1 MNVKSVVKK
10 CLYAVPKLHR
20 MRDHILFE
28 SNPNFADNTWEVYK
42 QLRSLEETEHFT
54 CIWAGK
60 ERPESIP
67 EGVRYINIKGG
78 IFERLRFVY
87 LHATAKLCVSCNRFF
102 LESIRK
108 EQVSVFL
115 THGAPLK
122 TSPSYSYEK
131 RYDYVLAQSTW
142 MIPYTAKENDTP
154 EDRFVSL
161 GIPRNDLIFHPEGAL
176 EKLGF
181 DGFEKVVVWLPT
193 YRQHYREHTSDTKPL
208 PMGIPLLYNEEGI
221 RSLDERLRARKCLL
235 VLKPHPAQDLSML
248 KAISTG
254 NIITTDNAFLASRG
268 VGLYNLLGA
277 ADALITDYSSVYY
290 DYLLTG
296 RPIGLTVDDFEE
308 YKQNRGFVFDEPE
321 KILTGTRMETVED
334 LNAFVDAVADG
345 IDPFR
350 EEHAR
355 INGLVNEY
363 RDDRSAERVAAF
375 LLAVWHGQYSSK
387 RIK

>member
-1 MNVKSVVKK
+1 
-10 CLYAVPKLHR
+10 
-20 MRDHILFE
+20 
-28 SNPNFADNTWEVYK
+28 
-42 QLRSLEETEHFT
+42 
-54 CIWAGK
+54 
-60 ERPESIP
+60 
-67 EGVRYINIKGG
+67 
-78 IFERLRFVY
+78 
-87 LHATAKLCVSCNRFF
+87 
-102 LESIRK
+102 
-108 EQVSVFL
+108 
-115 THGAPLK
+115 
-122 TSPSYSYEK
+122 
-131 RYDYVLAQSTW
+131 
-142 MIPYTAKENDTP
+142 
-154 EDRFVSL
+154 
-161 GIPRNDLIFHPEGAL
+161 
-176 EKLGF
+176 
-181 DGFEKVVVWLPT
+181 
-193 YRQHYREHTSDTKPL
+193 
-208 PMGIPLLYNEEGI
+208 
-221 RSLDERLRARKCLL
+221 
-235 VLKPHPAQDLSML
+235 ML